1 MPNVQKTLKFY
12 NPFAQKVYNYM
23 YWLSDYYKV
32 EHIFAIQINAFWT
45 DTIIG
50 YRQTE
55 LDSLL
60 AMQFIKK
67 KKKKKKKKKSWNWIN
82 NHKIQPRPW
91 PELTVFAVCI
101 CHKKSDFI
109 TKTRLFN

>member
-45 DTIIG
+45 DTFTG

-67 KKKKKKKKKSWNWIN
+67 KKKKKKNPGIGSIIIKYSLDPDQNWPSLLFVYAIKSLISLRK
-82 NHKIQPRPW
+82 H
-91 PELTVFAVCI
+91 AY
-101 CHKKSDFI
+101 S
-109 TKTRLFN
+109 TK